1 MTCNEPIYLLT
12 LVMSAFFYFPLSDH
26 DLERL
31 YEQWEEDEDP
41 LEPDELP
48 EWDPRRPQPTI
59 DFSKLDM
66 SDTDNVMRA
75 TKKGKTVMMFVKVS
89 GNPTPKETE
98 DISSIWQTG
107 LWNTH
112 ISADRFSLEDDRV
125 IFVFKVRKSI
135 SFCSCGIIR

>member
-1 MTCNEPIYLLT
+1 MSWDESARLPKRLRTLT
-12 LVMSAFFYFPLSDH
+12 YIFSSQSDH

-31 YEQWEEDEDP
+31 YEQWEEDEEP

-125 IFVFKVRKSI
+125 IFVFKVHNCSI
-135 SFCSCGIIR
+135 QLG

>member
-1 MTCNEPIYLLT
+1 MVAKYLTDLDRGHVRSVFLFPI
-12 LVMSAFFYFPLSDH
+12 SDA
-26 DLERL
+26 DLEKL
-31 YEQWEEDEDP
+31 YEQWEEDEDELP
-41 LEPDELP
+41 LDELP
-48 EWDPRRPQPTI
+48 EWDPRKPQPQI

-89 GNPTPKETE
+89 GNPTKEE
-98 DISSIWQTG
+98 AEGISSIWQTG

-112 ISADRFSLEDDRV
+112 ISANRFSLEDDRV

-135 SFCSCGIIR
+135 SFCSYTIR